1 VGLCQTWPVAS
12 EHAPL
17 VLLHG
22 LNMSDSAW
30 RETVPLVAV
39 HHEVFTP
46 NALGHRGGPP
56 VQRRPV
62 TIWDV
67 IDAAERYLDEH
78 GLERPH
84 VAGNSM
90 GGFVA
95 LELARRGR
103 AQSVSAFSPAG
114 LWSDALRARVMNRV
128 RRIAAIGRITH
139 GIAPLVMKSSPLR
152 RRAMRD
158 LVWHADRISAVR
170 AIEIA
175 DDAVG
180 CSIIDEVLR
189 EADEQVAVMDPLP
202 CPITIAWAE
211 KDTVLPV
218 DPYEKAAKERLPGAT
233 FTTLTDV
240 GHVPMLDDPE
250 LVARTILAVTGAAK
264 K

>member
-1 VGLCQTWPVAS
+1 
-12 EHAPL
+12 
-17 VLLHG
+17 
-22 LNMSDSAW
+22 MSDSAW

-56 VQRRPV
+56 VERRPV

-84 VAGNSM
+84 LAGNSM

-103 AQSVSAFSPAG
+103 AKSASAFSPAG
-114 LWSDALRARVMNRV
+114 LWTDALRERVMKRGRRV
-128 RRIAAIGRITH
+128 AAIAQITR
-139 GIAPLVMKSSPLR
+139 GITPLVMKSPRLR

-158 LVWHADRISAVR
+158 LAWHGDRISAAR
-170 AIEIA
+170 AVEVA
-175 DDAVG
+175 NDAFG
-180 CSIIDEVLR
+180 CSIIHEVLR
-189 EADEQVAVMDPLP
+189 NGDEQVVAMDPLP
-202 CPITIAWAE
+202 CPITIAWPE
-211 KDTVLPV
+211 KDYVHPVVLYETTV
-218 DPYEKAAKERLPGAT
+218 KERLPGAV
-233 FTTLTDV
+233 FTILPGV

-250 LVARTILAVTGAAK
+250 LVAQTILALTSAAEK
-264 K
+264 

>member
-1 VGLCQTWPVAS
+1 MAS
-12 EHAPL
+12 DKSPL

-22 LNMSDSAW
+22 LSMSDSAW

-56 VQRRPV
+56 VERRPV

-84 VAGNSM
+84 LAGNSM

-103 AQSVSAFSPAG
+103 AKSASAFSPAG
-114 LWSDALRARVMNRV
+114 LWTDALRERVMKRG
-128 RRIAAIGRITH
+128 RRIAAMAQITR
-139 GIAPLVMKSSPLR
+139 GITPLVMKSPRLR

-158 LVWHADRISAVR
+158 LAWHGDRITAARAVEV
-170 AIEIA
+170 AN
-175 DDAVG
+175 DAFG
-180 CSIIDEVLR
+180 CSIIHEVLR
-189 EADEQVAVMDPLP
+189 NGDEQVVAMDPLP
-202 CPITIAWAE
+202 CPITIAWPE
-211 KDTVLPV
+211 KDNVHPVVLYETTV
-218 DPYEKAAKERLPGAT
+218 KERLPGAV
-233 FTTLTDV
+233 FTILPGV

-250 LVARTILAVTGAAK
+250 LVARTILALTSAAEM
-264 K
+264 